1 MVLLN
6 THLPDQNDKT
16 DEKNLSCESLFQA
29 RFVSRISAPSANDI
43 KTADG
48 NIPLVGRGMLNAF
61 PFAVYFTVIL
71 DVCTNRFNRSYKS
84 FEAAVR
90 YFWALLPWVICEHIA
105 AKRNDVGMVF
115 STKKRESVGDIGSS
129 CLVDDDDD
137 VNNFGTSAFGQ
148 SNL

>member
-1 MVLLN
+1 MIK
-6 THLPDQNDKT
+6 QMK
-16 DEKNLSCESLFQA
+16 ENLSFESLFQA
-29 RFVSRISAPSANDI
+29 RLVSRISSSSANDI

-48 NIPLVGRGMLNAF
+48 NTPLVGRAMLNAF

-129 CLVDDDDD
+129 FLLHDDD
-137 VNNFGTSAFGQ
+137 VNNLGISTFGH
-148 SNL
+148 SNS